1 MAAVTVTTE
10 QTKVYRG
17 DGDGGSPENFTEIT
31 NVKSVGSAGQ
41 TRAQIDI
48 TNLRST
54 AREYR
59 TALKDGQ
66 EMTLTIQYNGADAT
80 HVALKDDLDRGTA
93 WNYRLE
99 LADGEIWDFSAL
111 VTSWLV
117 EIDLDNVL
125 MLTVGL
131 KPTGDILI
139 SRS

>member
-10 QTKVYRG
+10 QTAVYRG
-17 DGDGGSPENFTEIT
+17 DGDGGSPESFTEIT

-41 TRAQIDI
+41 TRALIDI
-48 TNLRST
+48 TNLRSA

-59 TALKDGQ
+59 TALRDGQ

-80 HVALKDDLDRGTA
+80 HASLKTDLNRGTA
-93 WNYRLE
+93 WNYRLVFS
-99 LADGEIWDFSAL
+99 DGEIWDFSAL

-117 EIDLDNVL
+117 GVELDDVL

-139 SRS
+139 S